1 MPGQQNAPEDS
12 KNQLTPAHSL
22 IPPQKLKLQP
32 DQLLAALPFEN
43 AGKFHHSFE
52 INPNYPIRI
61 RKRKKSPCSTNSK
74 TINAMIG
81 EKSMLKIGGIKWKRF
96 KNGLTIRSK
105 NIPNFVCKA
114 PGNHDIK
121 QYTTIAN
128 V

>member
-1 MPGQQNAPEDS
+1 MLVGIINGLFQLYTLAIVVYCLMSWFPGALQTKFGMFLDRIVSPF
-12 KNQLTPAHSL
+12 LTL
-22 IPPQKLKLQP
+22 
-32 DQLLAALPFEN
+32 
-43 AGKFHHSFE
+43 
-52 INPNYPIRI
+52 NYPIKS
-61 RKRKKSPCSTNSK
+61 RKRKKSPCSTNSN
-74 TINAMIG
+74 TTNAMIG